1 MTISVNYPPLLVFQ
15 TSAFWV
21 VLLHWAL
28 PSLIIPAFIGRL
40 ISFNPAFSP
49 TNSYSWASAPIA
61 PLDPLTAS
69 IIRLAAQIGYPYPSI
84 AINSGVIG
92 LDVLGSNWRVL
103 SASVVLA
110 FAFAETISA
119 APQTAVDKILQ
130 EERRPALHRAG
141 RIEGS
146 LTTPRRE
153 ITPFEEQADEVD

>member
-1 MTISVNYPPLLVFQ
+1 MTIYYPPLLVFQ

-28 PSLIIPAFIGRL
+28 PSLVIPAFIGRL

-49 TNSYSWASAPIA
+49 TNAYSWASAPIA

-69 IIRLAAQIGYPYPSI
+69 IVRLAAQIGYPYPSI
-84 AINSGVIG
+84 AINSGIIG

-103 SASVVLA
+103 SASVGLA

-119 APQTAVDKILQ
+119 APQKVVDKILK
-130 EERRPALHRAG
+130 EERRSALRRTG
-141 RIEGS
+141 SIEGS
-146 LTTPRRE
+146 LATPRRV
-153 ITPFEEQADEVD
+153 ITAFEEQADEVD